1 MAIFVNGCPAEFLLG
16 QSLAYTTLLRPK
28 KKKHF
33 KHCSWHFFLRSVFKL
48 LLRFQCS
55 EWCETTPWTF

>member
-28 KKKHF
+28 KKKTF
-33 KHCSWHFFLRSVFKL
+33 QALLMAFFSPECVQIAFEI
-48 LLRFQCS
+48 S
-55 EWCETTPWTF
+55 M